1 MRRLRKHIDR
11 LNIVHAIVLRQRLQ
25 IFRKRGWIAGNVDK
39 AFRFDF
45 LIVSKNVLSQ
55 PVLGG
60 SNDDVRAEA
69 FFRPFREPVLGCS
82 CYVCG
87 ICHAVFFGVFLSIV
101 N

>member
-45 LIVSKNVLSQ
+45 FDRVQ
-55 PVLGG
+55 E
-60 SNDDVRAEA
+60 RAVTA
-69 FFRPFREPVLGCS
+69 RSWRV
-82 CYVCG
+82 
-87 ICHAVFFGVFLSIV
+87 
-101 N
+101 

>member
-45 LIVSKNVLSQ
+45 FDRVQERAVTARSWRVY
-55 PVLGG
+55 
-60 SNDDVRAEA
+60 NDDVRAEA

-82 CYVCG
+82 C
-87 ICHAVFFGVFLSIV
+87 
-101 N
+101 